1 MSSTRIGRGPER
13 PTRRLRGSSLLSGNE
28 SITPTGLRAAG
39 SRAASPTPSRKG
51 LQDQLHPKCFR
62 PRGPV
67 RVTPD
72 GRDLL
77 NTGMKAGLAPFV
89 PASSR
94 ELTERGFHWLSTRS
108 GECRSISLPR
118 LPQRPQKG
126 FCVFPIFG
134 DLLNIGGAESLS
146 SAFGSCAAQT
156 RRSDR
161 EGLCFI

>member
-126 FCVFPIFG
+126 FCVWNDSFCSHLPVVTPFVDFPLIPPVW
-134 DLLNIGGAESLS
+134 DCL
-146 SAFGSCAAQT
+146 SAFS
-156 RRSDR
+156 RV
-161 EGLCFI
+161 